1 MQISYLPQS
10 EWGPKEI
17 NCISLS
23 DVFEVF
29 PSLVESRVKTG
40 NPFSNFALEGV
51 ITKEILK
58 GFIKLL
64 ISKQTSQFPKCKFFV
79 FWTYFPG
86 APIPV
91 KRYEIYSEYSPHL
104 VTNCIRFAKKK
115 KEDSHGYSRNP
126 CTKNL
131 FYLINQVLTKQEK
144 TTGFKSL
151 RVNW

>member
-10 EWGPKEI
+10 ECGPNEI

-29 PSLVESRVKTG
+29 LSLVESRVKTG

-58 GFIKLL
+58 SFIKLL

-79 FWTYFPG
+79 F
-86 APIPV
+86 
-91 KRYEIYSEYSPHL
+91 
-104 VTNCIRFAKKK
+104 
-115 KEDSHGYSRNP
+115 
-126 CTKNL
+126 
-131 FYLINQVLTKQEK
+131 
-144 TTGFKSL
+144 
-151 RVNW
+151 